1 MLKRLMRKRPES
13 LLTYGL
19 VCLFGIGS
27 WIAIN
32 GIWAEISILVNCSPE
47 GYKLPAVLVVMIQ
60 IANVGPLSYT
70 IVKYLF
76 YRCKL
81 QTYQIHLEIGTIFI
95 LIVIGISA
103 CVLLSFFWNWTYFH
117 GLPLFTIVFFLA
129 LVDCT
134 SSVVF
139 IPFMKHFPP
148 VYLSALYI
156 GEGFSGLLPSL
167 FALVQGSIRDNVTC
181 TGNVSLHESLGIRFG
196 PNIFFLFLGGMMLL
210 CGLSF
215 VGIITIPAVRKYMV
229 KYPHIPNQHSQVGIR
244 GKEDGDQGG
253 INNKEG
259 AQDRLLVS
267 KIAHFSVMNI
277 CRLIWSNADLY
288 ICLSVLSFLNNG
300 ALSAVSSFTF
310 LPYGNNVYHITINL
324 ALLANPLMS
333 LVFILLPSKSRVVT
347 VVTTVITCVLGIY
360 ILVMTQ
366 HPVPSFQAHTFEEIL
381 IVSCCDPPIVLLIN
395 GVFL

>member
-13 LLTYGL
+13 LLTYCL

-47 GYKLPAVLVVMIQ
+47 GYKLPALLVVMIQ
-60 IANVGPLSYT
+60 VANVGPLLYT
-70 IVKYLF
+70 IVKCLF

-81 QTYQIHLEIGTIFI
+81 QTYQIRLEIGTIFI

-103 CVLLSFFWNWTYFH
+103 CILLSFFWNWTYFH
-117 GLPLFTIVFFLA
+117 GLPLFAIVFFLA

-167 FALVQGSIRDNVTC
+167 FALVQGSISDNVTC
-181 TGNVSLHESLGIRFG
+181 TGNFSVHESLGIKFG
-196 PNIFFLFLGGMMLL
+196 PNVFFLFLGGMMLV
-210 CGLSF
+210 CGISF
-215 VGIITIPAVRKYMV
+215 VGIITIPTVRNYMV
-229 KYPHIPNQHSQVGIR
+229 NGNWKDPDIPSQHNRVGVS
-244 GKEDGDQGG
+244 GDEDGDH
-253 INNKEG
+253 NSKEG
-259 AQDRLLVS
+259 AQDRLLVKS
-267 KIAHFSVMNI
+267 KMAHFSVVNI
-277 CRLIWSNADLY
+277 YNIIWSNADLY
-288 ICLSVLSFLNNG
+288 VCLSVLSFLNNG
-300 ALSAVSSFTF
+300 ALSAVSSFAF
-310 LPYGNNVYHITINL
+310 LPYGNKVYHIAINL

-333 LVFILLPSKSRVVT
+333 FVFYVLPSKSRVVT

-360 ILVMTQ
+360 VLVMAQYPIPT
-366 HPVPSFQAHTFEEIL
+366 FQAHTYEEIL
-381 IVSCCDPPIVLLIN
+381 IVSA
-395 GVFL
+395 